1 MVVIY
6 LRIIE
11 MIKVAVIDDEIYCVD
26 VMETLLE
33 NNFPKINAVKSF
45 TNPIEAVKEIP
56 FLDIDILFCDI
67 SMPELSGFEV
77 LDKLMP
83 FSFKVVFTTAYDNHA
98 IRALRY
104 GALDYLLKPISA
116 EDLKDCLLNVLP
128 SIIRDKKEN
137 ENLGKKHQK
146 ICVTNS
152 DGIIFIPLKDITYC
166 QSESNYTTFYLLN
179 GKKIITSKTMKE
191 FEQVLECNGF
201 YRIHNSFIINL
212 NFVEMVVK
220 GDGGSIIVNGA
231 KIPIS
236 RTKRPEILDVLKRYH
251 E

>member
-1 MVVIY
+1 
-6 LRIIE
+6 

-83 FSFKVVFTTAYDNHA
+83 FSFKVVFTTAYDNQ
-98 IRALRY
+98 
-104 GALDYLLKPISA
+104 
-116 EDLKDCLLNVLP
+116 
-128 SIIRDKKEN
+128 KEN

-191 FEQVLECNGF
+191 YEQVLECNGF

-231 KIPIS
+231 RIPIS